1 MAEVQLWG
9 CWNYS
14 KSKQWRNFSFASV
27 QEPSTLQATEA
38 LAASIGDISV
48 SRSLQRGHLYF
59 SRDNSVSVELLRR
72 LVSFSVPS
80 LTMELERAQMQVS
93 AQSDKLSNVSNSF
106 RGLQGKYPQ
115 TSLEDMTR
123 VSQIRMDAMMEIW
136 ASQHVV
142 FHH

>member
-1 MAEVQLWG
+1 M
-9 CWNYS
+9 
-14 KSKQWRNFSFASV
+14 

-38 LAASIGDISV
+38 LAASIGDVSV

-59 SRDNSVSVELLRR
+59 SRDNSISVELLRR

-123 VSQIRMDAMMEIW
+123 VSQIRMDAMMEI
-136 ASQHVV
+136 
-142 FHH
+142 